1 MAEHGRGQLNTEPLY
16 NIKVVVQRTGVP
28 ADTVRAWERRYGVP
42 QPRRTET
49 GRRLYSERD
58 ITAIRWLRERT
69 IAGMTISQAIHQLR
83 SLDSNAFSEAIALE
97 HSGPRDPAALVE
109 ELLAALLNFD
119 ESAANIVVGESFAL
133 YRIEDVCLQI
143 FSPVLVEVGERWHRK
158 EATVAQE
165 HFASHFIQR
174 RLMGLLQAYTPT
186 AGRGRIITACAP
198 DELHEL
204 GILMVSVFLVR
215 RAWQIIYLGA
225 NVPIADLVQTAA
237 RLQPALVC
245 LSAMNPRTAHTLIA
259 AVDAIGQLPP
269 PRPLIAFGGGP
280 FNTDLALRERV
291 GGHFM
296 GTNAHEGVLRIE
308 QLLG

>member
-1 MAEHGRGQLNTEPLY
+1 MAELGRGHLNTEPLY
-16 NIKVVVQRTGVP
+16 NIKVVVQKTGVP

-69 IAGMTISQAIHQLR
+69 IAGMTISQAILQLR
-83 SLDSNAFSEAIALE
+83 SLDDNAFSEAVALE
-97 HSGPRDPAALVE
+97 NSGPRDPAALVE
-109 ELLAALLNFD
+109 ELLAALLGFD
-119 ESAANIVVGESFAL
+119 ESTANVLVGEAFTL
-133 YRIEDVCLQI
+133 YRVEDVCLQI
-143 FSPVLVEVGERWHRK
+143 FSPVLVEIGERWHRK

-174 RLMGLLQAYTPT
+174 RLTGLLQAYTPT
-186 AGRGRIITACAP
+186 AGRGRIVTACAP

-237 RLQPALVC
+237 RLQPALIC
-245 LSAMNPRTAHTLIA
+245 LSAMNPRTAHTLIT
-259 AVDAIGQLPP
+259 AVDAIGQLPA

-280 FNTDLALRERV
+280 FNTDLALREQV
-291 GGHFM
+291 GGYFM
-296 GTNAHEGVLRIE
+296 GTNAHEGVMRIE

>member
-1 MAEHGRGQLNTEPLY
+1 MAEHGRGHLNTEALY
-16 NIKVVVQRTGVP
+16 NIKVIVQKTGVP

-69 IAGMTISQAIHQLR
+69 IAGMTISQAIQQLR
-83 SLDSNAFSEAIALE
+83 SLDDNAFSEAVALE
-97 HSGPRDPAALVE
+97 NSGPRDPMALVD
-109 ELLAALLNFD
+109 ELLTALLNFD
-119 ESAANIVVGESFAL
+119 ESTANILVGEAFSL

-143 FSPVLVEVGERWHRK
+143 FSPVLVEIGERWHRK

-174 RLMGLLQAYTPT
+174 RLTGLLQAYTPT
-186 AGRGRIITACAP
+186 TGRGRIVTACAP

-215 RAWQIIYLGA
+215 RAWQVVYLGA

-237 RLQPALVC
+237 RLQPALIC
-245 LSAMNPRTAHTLIA
+245 LSAMNPRTAHTLIT
-259 AVDAIGQLPP
+259 AVDAIGQLPA

-280 FNTDLALRERV
+280 FNTDLALREQV

-296 GTNAHEGVLRIE
+296 GTDAHDGVMRIE

>member
-1 MAEHGRGQLNTEPLY
+1 MAEHGRGHLNTEPLY
-16 NIKVVVQRTGVP
+16 NIKVIVQKTGVP

-69 IAGMTISQAIHQLR
+69 IAGMTISQAIQQLR
-83 SLDSNAFSEAIALE
+83 SLDDAAFSEAVAPQQ
-97 HSGPRDPAALVE
+97 SGPRDPAALVE
-109 ELLAALLNFD
+109 ELLVALLGFD
-119 ESAANIVVGESFAL
+119 ESAANTVVGEAFTL

-143 FSPVLVEVGERWHRK
+143 FSPVLVEIGERWHRK

-174 RLMGLLQAYTPT
+174 RLTGMLHAYTPT
-186 AGRGRIITACAP
+186 VGRGRIVTACAP

-237 RLQPALVC
+237 RLQPALIC
-245 LSAMNPRTAHTLIA
+245 LSAMNPRTAHTLIT
-259 AVDAIGQLPP
+259 AVEALGHLPAP
-269 PRPLIAFGGGP
+269 QPLIAFGGGP
-280 FNTDLALRERV
+280 FNSDPALREQV

-296 GTNAHEGVLRIE
+296 GTNAQEGVLRIE